1 MLHGRL
7 FPARLAGF
15 PGRGRVDVVRSA
27 QGKIGQGLFL
37 LGPEHVEA
45 WTDAA
50 VAGALVD
57 FEGEVFDASAQRHLR
72 FEVVVRLM
80 DVGDSGV
87 RVRFES
93 AGNPYRIRKPP
104 LGVEGRQPR

>member
-7 FPARLAGF
+7 YPARLAGF

-27 QGKIGQGLFL
+27 RGKIGEGLFH

-57 FEGEVFDASAQRHLR
+57 FEGEVFDGSTQRHLR
-72 FEVVVRLM
+72 FEVVVRLL
-80 DVGDSGV
+80 DVGESGAL
-87 RVRFES
+87 VRFES
-93 AGNPYRIRKPP
+93 LGNPYRIRKPP
-104 LGVEGRQPR
+104 LGVEGRP